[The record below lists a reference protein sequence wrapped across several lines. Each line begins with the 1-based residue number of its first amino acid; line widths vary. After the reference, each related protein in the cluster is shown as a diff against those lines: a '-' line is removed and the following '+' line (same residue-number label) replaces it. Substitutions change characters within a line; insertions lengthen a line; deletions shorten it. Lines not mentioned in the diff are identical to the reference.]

1 MTIMIPHKSI
11 ICLVACFFWI
21 AAGFAAKRPNVIIV
35 MTDDQGYGE
44 LSVHGNPI
52 LKTPHL
58 DRLHSQSLRLTDFH
72 VAPMCTPTRGQLL
85 TGTDAARNAAIN
97 VSAGRTLLRASLP
110 TMADFFQDNGY
121 RTGIFGKWH
130 LGDNYPFRPQDRG
143 FEETLWFPSSHINSV
158 PDWWNNDYFDD
169 TYMVNGKRKLMPGY
183 CTDVYFEE
191 AMKWMKRQAD
201 SGDAFFA
208 YIPTNAP
215 HGPHWSPEK
224 ELNQAR
230 KAIEGHALPDIG
242 ENNRESFAGYLGMIL
257 NVDNNMGRLMDF
269 LDKEE
274 LARDTILIFQ
284 TDNGSTFGSRYFNA
298 GMRGRKTE
306 LWEGGHRVPFF
317 LRWPGGELGK
327 PRDIEGVTQVQD
339 VLPTLMDLCGLV
351 TDRAP
356 KFDGI
361 SLAPVLE
368 GKMNTAPEN
377 RMVVINYSRMPFGF
391 EFAGPDAPSVMYR
404 EGAGVLWGPWRLL
417 EDREL
422 YNLEKDPGQKKN
434 VIGKYPEIASKMSAY
449 LDHWWSEVRNIAN
462 EPQPVVIGHDAEN
475 PMMLTACEWL
485 DVFVDQQGQIRRGVE
500 KNGWWELSV
509 AEPGTYE
516 FELRRWPR
524 EADTAI
530 AEGLPAIQLTA
541 GDRGPGVAMPI
552 KSARIQIG
560 RESQSKPVRPSDKEV
575 KFTYELE
582 AGPTRLYTWFES
594 SPRVGIAGAYYVYVK
609 RK

>member
-1 MTIMIPHKSI
+1 MKYLKLPLLFM
-11 ICLVACFFWI
+11 
-21 AAGFAAKRPNVIIV
+21 AAFVTVTVSAEQPNVIVV

-85 TGTDAARNAAIN
+85 TGVDAARNAAIN
-97 VSAGRTLLRASLP
+97 VSAGRTMLRASLP
-110 TMADFFQDNGY
+110 TMADFFKSNGY

-158 PDWWNNDYFDD
+158 PDYWNNDYFND
-169 TYMVNGKRKLMPGY
+169 TFMVNGKRKVMPGY

-191 AMKWMKRQAD
+191 AMKWMKEKSE
-201 SGDAFFA
+201 SGESFLT

-215 HGPHWSPEK
+215 HGPHWAPEK

-230 KAIEGHALPDIG
+230 KAMEGHALPQIG
-242 ENNRESFAGYLGMIL
+242 EAGRESFAGYLGMIL
-257 NVDNNMGRLMDF
+257 NVDNNMGRLMEF
-269 LDKEE
+269 LEKEG
-274 LARDTILIFQ
+274 LADDTILVYQ
-284 TDNGSTFGSRYFNA
+284 TDNGSTFGERYFNV
-298 GMRGRKTE
+298 GMRGRKTQ

-317 LRWPGGELGK
+317 LRWPGGNLGN
-327 PRDIEGVTQVQD
+327 PRDIDGVTQVQD

-351 TDRAP
+351 PSEAP

-361 SLAPVLE
+361 SLAPVFQ
-368 GKMNTAPEN
+368 GQSDSAPAD

-391 EFAGPDAPSVMYR
+391 EFAGPDSPSVMYR
-404 EGAGVLWGPWRLL
+404 EGAGVMWGPWRLL
-417 EDREL
+417 EDKEL
-422 YNLEKDPGQKKN
+422 YTLEKDPGQKN
-434 VIGKYPEIASKMSAY
+434 DVIRRYPEVAAKMSAF
-449 LDHWWSEVRNIAN
+449 LDAWWDEVGGIAN
-462 EPQPVVIGHDAEN
+462 EPQLTIIGHEAEN
-475 PMMLTACEWL
+475 PSMLTACEWL

-500 KNGWWELSV
+500 KNGWWELEV
-509 AEPGTYE
+509 AESGTYE

-530 AEGLPAIQLTA
+530 VDGLPAIQLTA
-541 GDRGPGVAMPI
+541 GDRGPGAALPI

-560 RESQSKPVRPSDKEV
+560 RESQSKQVKPKDKSV
-575 KFTYELE
+575 TFTYELE
-582 AGPTRLYTWFES
+582 AGPTRLYTWFEK
-594 SPRVGIAGAYYVYVK
+594 SPRVGITGAYYVYVNK
-609 RK
+609 K

>member
-1 MTIMIPHKSI
+1 
-11 ICLVACFFWI
+11 
-21 AAGFAAKRPNVIIV
+21 
-35 MTDDQGYGE
+35 
-44 LSVHGNPI
+44 
-52 LKTPHL
+52 
-58 DRLHSQSLRLTDFH
+58 
-72 VAPMCTPTRGQLL
+72 
-85 TGTDAARNAAIN
+85 
-97 VSAGRTLLRASLP
+97 
-110 TMADFFQDNGY
+110 
-121 RTGIFGKWH
+121 
-130 LGDNYPFRPQDRG
+130 
-143 FEETLWFPSSHINSV
+143 
-158 PDWWNNDYFDD
+158 
-169 TYMVNGKRKLMPGY
+169 
-183 CTDVYFEE
+183 
-191 AMKWMKRQAD
+191 
-201 SGDAFFA
+201 
-208 YIPTNAP
+208 
-215 HGPHWSPEK
+215 
-224 ELNQAR
+224 
-230 KAIEGHALPDIG
+230 
-242 ENNRESFAGYLGMIL
+242 
-257 NVDNNMGRLMDF
+257 
-269 LDKEE
+269 
-274 LARDTILIFQ
+274 
-284 TDNGSTFGSRYFNA
+284 
-298 GMRGRKTE
+298 
-306 LWEGGHRVPFF
+306 
-317 LRWPGGELGK
+317 
-327 PRDIEGVTQVQD
+327 
-339 VLPTLMDLCGLV
+339 
-351 TDRAP
+351 
-356 KFDGI
+356 
-361 SLAPVLE
+361 
-368 GKMNTAPEN
+368 MNTATEN

-434 VIGKYPEIASKMSAY
+434 VIGKYPEIASKMSAH